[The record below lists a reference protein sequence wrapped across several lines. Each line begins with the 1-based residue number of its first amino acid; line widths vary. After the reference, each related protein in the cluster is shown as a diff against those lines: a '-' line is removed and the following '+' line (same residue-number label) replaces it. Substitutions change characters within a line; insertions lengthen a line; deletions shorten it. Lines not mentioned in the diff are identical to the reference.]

1 MLDILYN
8 STYTVAISL
17 FLFIALLGYLGVHK
31 VIGKKLDE
39 RADGIRDELNDAKRL
54 REEAQEL
61 FAEFE
66 RKQKAVEGQAEEII
80 SRAKS
85 EAEAAAV
92 KAKEDLAV
100 SIERRLKAAD
110 DQIALAESEAV
121 KEVKDKAVS
130 VAIAAASKVL
140 SERLGSDKAEG
151 LVDAAIKD
159 VGARLH

>member
-1 MLDILYN
+1 MFDFLYN
-8 STYTVAISL
+8 STYAVAISL
-17 FLFIALLGYLGVHK
+17 FLFIGLLAYLGVHK

-39 RADGIRDELNDAKRL
+39 RADGIRDDLNDAKRL

-61 FAEFE
+61 FADFE
-66 RKQKAVEGQAEEII
+66 RKQKSVEGQAEEII
-80 SRAKS
+80 ARAKT

-130 VAIAAASKVL
+130 VAIAAASKIL
-140 SERLGSDKAEG
+140 TEKLGSDKAEG
-151 LVDAAIKD
+151 LVDSAIKD